1 MRYQLLGRSG
11 LRVSE
16 LGLGT
21 MTFMDGLSW
30 GTSKA
35 ESWKIFDTFAEAG
48 GNFIDTSNSYGTSE
62 TYLGELINSDRDR
75 FVVATKYTGSAP
87 GEHVNSSGNQRKS
100 LLLSVAA
107 STRRLRTDHIDL
119 LWLNAW
125 DFMTPVEEILR
136 ALDDLVRLGTVL
148 YVGISNTPA
157 WFIATAN
164 TIAGARG
171 WTPFIAMQ
179 VLYNLLERDS
189 ERELLPMA
197 AALDIGVT
205 AWTPLAS
212 GWLTGKYAGRG
223 RSDPPEGPGRL
234 DDAVAA
240 RFVRRDDRAVAI
252 AEEVA
257 RIAREL
263 DCQPVHVALNW
274 LRRKRVIPFF
284 GARTAEQ
291 ARENLRCLDFTL
303 PDEHVRS
310 LDRVGGSGLGYPH
323 DFLASGMVRQHMFGG
338 WFPEIDD
345 HRGQSAY
352 LRPRADSPRADG
364 GRQNRGT

>member
-1 MRYQLLGRSG
+1 MRYKLLGRSG

-21 MTFMDGLSW
+21 MTFMEGLSW
-30 GTSKA
+30 GATRA

-48 GNFIDTSNSYGTSE
+48 GNFIDTSNSYGTGE
-62 TYLGELINSDRDR
+62 TYLGELVKANRDS
-75 FVVATKYTGSAP
+75 FVIATKYTGSVP

-100 LLLSVAA
+100 LQLSVAA
-107 STRRLRTDHIDL
+107 STRRLQTDYIDL

-136 ALDDLVRLGTVL
+136 ALDDLVRLGRVL
-148 YVGISNTPA
+148 YVGVSNTPA
-157 WFIATAN
+157 WFVATAN
-164 TIAGARG
+164 AIAESRG

-197 AALDIGVT
+197 SALDIGVT

-212 GWLTGKYAGRG
+212 GWLTGKYAQQGQPDRAV
-223 RSDPPEGPGRL
+223 DEAGRL
-234 DDAVAA
+234 DDPAGS
-240 RFVRRDDRAVAI
+240 RFVRRDDRAVSI
-252 AEEVA
+252 VAELA
-257 RIAREL
+257 RVAREL

-274 LRRKRVIPFF
+274 LRRRGVIPFF

-291 ARENLRCLDFTL
+291 ARENLRCLEVTL
-303 PDEHVRS
+303 PDEHLRR
-310 LDRVGGSGLGYPH
+310 LDQVSQIGLGYPH
-323 DFLASGMVRQHMFGG
+323 DFLASGMVRQHMYGG
-338 WFPEIDD
+338 RFSEIDD
-345 HRGQSAY
+345 HHGYSAF
-352 LRPRADSPRADG
+352 LRPRVDS
-364 GRQNRGT
+364 GRQHHDT